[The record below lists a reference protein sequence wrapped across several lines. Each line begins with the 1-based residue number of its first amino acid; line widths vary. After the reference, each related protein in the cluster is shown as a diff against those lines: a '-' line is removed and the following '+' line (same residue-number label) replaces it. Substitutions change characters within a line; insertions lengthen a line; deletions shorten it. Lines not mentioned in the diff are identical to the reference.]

1 MKISASGL
9 ESQAS
14 WEAWGGDSQNEGRI
28 PMGTDSSPKWNAK
41 VVIPL
46 GVLGFALVIGAIG
59 LWFGG
64 TFLFHFLAR
73 PVSLPLWCVALIA
86 VGPAAL
92 VAGGILWLRSTGHN
106 LGEMERRPI
115 VVKGVRWRW
124 WTQHDG
130 SLRVVPYC
138 ETCDLQLRPRDAPA
152 DAAGNSPGFVLHC
165 NSCNQETERYEGSL
179 EDAPQLI
186 LDHFM
191 QNLRKEF
198 ELAPHHS

>member
-1 MKISASGL
+1 MG
-9 ESQAS
+9 
-14 WEAWGGDSQNEGRI
+14 GGDNQYEGQI
-28 PMGTDSSPKWNAK
+28 PMDTETSPRGNAR
-41 VVIPL
+41 VVISL
-46 GVLGFALVIGAIG
+46 VVLGIAVVVGAVG

-64 TFLFHFLAR
+64 SFLLQLLAR
-73 PVSLPLWCVALIA
+73 PVSLPLWCIVLLA
-86 VGPAAL
+86 VGPAVL
-92 VAGGILWLRSTGHN
+92 VGGGILWLWSTGHKR
-106 LGEMERRPI
+106 GEMERRPI

-138 ETCDLQLRPRDAPA
+138 EACDLQLRPREASA
-152 DAAGNSPGFVLHC
+152 DSADDSPGFVLHC
-165 NSCNQETERYEGSL
+165 NSCDQETERFRGSL

>member
-1 MKISASGL
+1 MKG
-9 ESQAS
+9 Q
-14 WEAWGGDSQNEGRI
+14 I
-28 PMGTDSSPKWNAK
+28 PMSTEASPRWNAR
-41 VVIPL
+41 VVIL
-46 GVLGFALVIGAIG
+46 LVVLGIAVVIGAVG
-59 LWFGG
+59 LWLGG
-64 TFLFHFLAR
+64 RSLFQFLGR
-73 PVSLPLWCVALIA
+73 PVSLPLWCLVLLA

-92 VAGGILWLRSTGHN
+92 VTGGILWLGSMGHKQS
-106 LGEMERRPI
+106 EMERRPI

-124 WTQHDG
+124 WTQHNG

-138 ETCDLQLRPRDAPA
+138 EACDLQLRPRQAPA
-152 DAAGNSPGFVLHC
+152 DTADDSPGFVLHC
-165 NSCNQETERYEGSL
+165 NSCSQETERYQGPL